1 MNTNLIEKITGKEY
15 YIVNRIA
22 NFTASDYGT
31 IIAYENIIYK
41 DGKRNKFSIT
51 YKGQGVV
58 SKGVIKE
65 HKNDIVIVDIVGVF
79 DNVELDI
86 KSKLINLYKEY
97 QFTILVCDKYL
108 FEINAK
114 IVDLEEIPATGDGKI
129 INIEYMFNKI
139 KSISLVD
146 KTIFKND
153 KVILGDRSI
162 NILTDIA
169 KGKLDDFTEIVY
181 NGLEK
186 LYTDGMTEIY
196 PKQSEK

>member
-1 MNTNLIEKITGKEY
+1 M
-15 YIVNRIA
+15 NRIA

-51 YKGQGVV
+51 YKGQGAV

-162 NILTDIA
+162 NILIDIA

>member
-22 NFTASDYGT
+22 NFAASDYGT

-41 DGKRNKFSIT
+41 DGKRDKFSIT
-51 YKGQGVV
+51 YKGQGAV

-162 NILTDIA
+162 NILTDID

>member
-51 YKGQGVV
+51 YKGQGSV

-162 NILTDIA
+162 NILTDID

>member
-41 DGKRNKFSIT
+41 DGKYNKFSIT
-51 YKGQGVV
+51 YKGQGAV

-162 NILTDIA
+162 NILIDIA

>member
-22 NFTASDYGT
+22 NFAASDYGT

-41 DGKRNKFSIT
+41 DGKHNKFSIT
-51 YKGQGVV
+51 YKGQGAV

>member
-22 NFTASDYGT
+22 NFAASDYGT

-51 YKGQGVV
+51 YKGQGAV

>member
-1 MNTNLIEKITGKEY
+1 M
-15 YIVNRIA
+15 
-22 NFTASDYGT
+22 
-31 IIAYENIIYK
+31 
-41 DGKRNKFSIT
+41 
-51 YKGQGVV
+51 
-58 SKGVIKE
+58 
-65 HKNDIVIVDIVGVF
+65 
-79 DNVELDI
+79 
-86 KSKLINLYKEY
+86 
-97 QFTILVCDKYL
+97 
-108 FEINAK
+108 
-114 IVDLEEIPATGDGKI
+114 EEIPATGDGKI

-162 NILTDIA
+162 NILIDIA

>member
-51 YKGQGVV
+51 YKGQGTV

-129 INIEYMFNKI
+129 IDIEYMFNKI

-162 NILTDIA
+162 NILIDIA